1 MYQSVTIFT
10 IIDRP
15 ERKDVR
21 DRNQIESHDTLN
33 GDKSTLGQQR
43 KTENDSVQQ
52 LTSDT
57 KIFIYFI

>member
-1 MYQSVTIFT
+1 MTIFT

-33 GDKSTLGQQR
+33 GDKVLWAQQR